1 MKTIAGNLLPLPT
14 SDFFALPLQARA
26 GLYATLRGQPGLALQ
41 SKKIGNALQTEV
53 ETSTTNT

>member
-1 MKTIAGNLLPLPT
+1 MKTIAGKLLPLPS

-41 SKKIGNALQTEV
+41 SQKIGEPFQSEV
-53 ETSTTNT
+53 DTSTTNT